1 MKRPREP
8 EPVGTVLQAL
18 EVAQKDLIVRNVVEA
33 SRQLGLG
40 QHHHSAGFV
49 ASMYRG
55 IRTSTIQELSG
66 FGKTTI
72 NDAFRLYLDPYG
84 SPLFTEKAQQQVP
97 RPRGEKD
104 HQDALRWLRVKCAAS
119 KSNDQS
125 EVFRSTVP
133 LNTQWLRYRADGGAA
148 GVVLFQRAWKDLHV
162 QIEKHPEIDRFSCL
176 RCNGT
181 WSCFLLVC

>member
-1 MKRPREP
+1 MPTPPTPGRLLAALMVGMKRLRAP
-8 EPVGTVLQAL
+8 EADVGTVLQAL

-49 ASMYRG
+49 ASMYRV

-66 FGKTTI
+66 FGKTSI

-84 SPLFTEKAQQQVP
+84 SPLFTEKAQQHS
-97 RPRGEKD
+97 E
-104 HQDALRWLRVKCAAS
+104 HCAT
-119 KSNDQS
+119 QH
-125 EVFRSTVP
+125 
-133 LNTQWLRYRADGGAA
+133 TQWLRYRAGGGTA
-148 GVVLFQRAWKDLHV
+148 GIVLFQRAWKDLHV

-176 RCNGT
+176 RCNGMCC
-181 WSCFLLVC
+181 CFLLVY